1 MFDFLDTYG
10 FFAIREVWGGRCS
23 IQGRDV
29 LAEAP
34 EARAFPRPSCNAST

>member
-1 MFDFLDTYG
+1 MFGFLDTYDFLLSG
-10 FFAIREVWGGRCS
+10 RFGGGRCS